1 VKHTGFIFEESEKML
16 SGEENMTR
24 LFSIKPGMTLKGRGF
39 RGLRGWAGKPLH
51 PPLTDFAIV
60 CYVLTALF
68 DIISY
73 WKAYGGA
80 TKHHGVARDFFVAA
94 TYVIIAGAIFSLA
107 TALTGFW
114 DWWKGMDRDRS
125 TGILGKA
132 KHTQVWRTANW
143 HMTVMLTVTIIAI
156 IDIITRLLQFSEGH
170 TELATL
176 ILSVLVGVL
185 VSYKASYGGSLVYD
199 YQFNVESLE
208 GKTVWDETEVDQ
220 DPGEKIRS

>member
-1 VKHTGFIFEESEKML
+1 
-16 SGEENMTR
+16 MTR
-24 LFSIKPGMTLKGRGF
+24 LFSIKPGMTLKGREF

-51 PPLTDFAIV
+51 PPLTDFPIV
-60 CYVLTALF
+60 CYVLAALF

-73 WKAYGGA
+73 CKAYDGRPEYHSA
-80 TKHHGVARDFFVAA
+80 ARDFFVAA
-94 TYVIIAGAIFSLA
+94 TYVIIAGAIVSLG

-125 TGILGKA
+125 SGILGKA

-143 HMTVMLTVTIIAI
+143 HMTVMLAVTVIVIV
-156 IDIITRLLQFSEGH
+156 DIVIRLRQFSDGY
-170 TELATL
+170 TGLFTM
-176 ILSVLVGVL
+176 ILSILAGLL
-185 VSYKASYGGSLVYD
+185 VSYGAIYGGSLVYE

-220 DPGEKIRS
+220 NPGEQLHRKK